1 MKTQN
6 KISIW
11 SIIISILIATPLSSI
26 ISYKLALKE
35 FNKQRQTLKTESIIR
50 LKRDLIYQVEGYIVL
65 IQQIGIKDYNIDIR
79 RDGITFEDPDIFWKT
94 VYDKFDYSSIYEI
107 VNTLNNNNFDVLL
120 QQFYPEIYKK
130 YANLAGINNLK
141 VFSDGELASYFY
153 TTFFTN
159 RLYYDLLEL
168 KDDDIKEIVNKL

>member
-1 MKTQN
+1 MQN

-11 SIIISILIATPLSSI
+11 TIIISIVIATPLSSI

-35 FNKQRQTLKTESIIR
+35 FDKQRQVLKSESIIR
-50 LKRDLIYQVEGYIVL
+50 LKRDLIYQVEGYVVL
-65 IQQIGIKDYNIDIR
+65 IQQIGIKDYNIDIK
-79 RDGITFEDPDIFWKT
+79 RDGLTLEDPEIFWKN
-94 VYDKFDYSSIYEI
+94 VYDKFDYSLIYEI
-107 VNTLNNNNFDVLL
+107 VNTLNNNNFDILL
-120 QQFYPEIYKK
+120 QKFYPDIYKK

-141 VFSDGELASYFY
+141 VFSDGELANYFF

-168 KDDDIKEIVNKL
+168 KDDDIKEKVDKL